1 MVDPAGLPQF
11 FPVDQGWER
20 PYNQSMEGRPKP
32 KYKVG
37 DVIKS
42 EQLQSESSDW
52 IVVDVVVDE
61 DWQVGQ
67 SLMELGEEGIF
78 VDERELDGGN
88 C

>member
-1 MVDPAGLPQF
+1 
-11 FPVDQGWER
+11 
-20 PYNQSMEGRPKP
+20 MEGRPKP

-37 DVIKS
+37 DVIKG
-42 EQLQSESSDW
+42 EQLVAESSDW

-61 DWQVGQ
+61 DWQVGY

-78 VDERELDGGN
+78 VDERELDGGS

>member
-1 MVDPAGLPQF
+1 
-11 FPVDQGWER
+11 
-20 PYNQSMEGRPKP
+20 MEGRPEP

-37 DVIKS
+37 DVIKA
-42 EQLQSESSDW
+42 EQLSAAFDA
-52 IVVDVVVDE
+52 IVTDVHIDD
-61 DWQVGQ
+61 DWQVGY

>member
-1 MVDPAGLPQF
+1 
-11 FPVDQGWER
+11 
-20 PYNQSMEGRPKP
+20 MEGRPNP

-42 EQLQSESSDW
+42 EQLHAESSDW
-52 IVVDVVVDE
+52 IVVDVAVDD
-61 DWQVGQ
+61 DWQVGYQ
-67 SLMELGEEGIF
+67 LQELGEEGIF